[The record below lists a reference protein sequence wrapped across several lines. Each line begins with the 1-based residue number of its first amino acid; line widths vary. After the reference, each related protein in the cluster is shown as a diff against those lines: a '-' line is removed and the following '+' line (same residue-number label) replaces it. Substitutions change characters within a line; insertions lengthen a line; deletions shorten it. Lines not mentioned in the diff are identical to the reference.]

1 MSTADRV
8 DVIACEQY
16 AVAACAPFGMS
27 REVVALRV
35 NLLHPPRVVQ
45 RHWKIAELQNLA
57 YPCECDHDAKRNH
70 WLLRC

>member
-8 DVIACEQY
+8 DVFACDK
-16 AVAACAPFGMS
+16 AALAACAPAGMQ
-27 REVVALRV
+27 REVVEARV
-35 NLLHPPRVVQ
+35 NQLHPPRVVP
-45 RHWKIAELQNLA
+45 RRWKIAELTGAA